1 MTTAVEDIAER
12 ARECGQIIAESQA
25 MREIIK
31 FIRRVAVSEASSILV
46 EGESGTGKD
55 LVATTLHD
63 LSPRQAGPFVAINCA
78 AIPETLLES
87 ELFGFEKS
95 AFTDARTTKP
105 GLIELAH
112 RGTLFLDDIG
122 GIAGSLQAKLLRVL
136 ENKCLRRLG
145 GLNDVNVDIR
155 IITASNRD
163 LRKMVKDGTF
173 RQDLYY
179 RLNVI
184 PIFIPPLRER
194 IADIL
199 PLALFF
205 IQNFNRRFSHQLD
218 TVTAEAQ
225 NLLLMHEWPGNVR
238 ELRNAIEHAMILEE
252 TASLRPESLPAAVRG
267 GPYSRT
273 MADAANGSSFTG
285 DGMSWAEVERS
296 LLIQSLQRTGG
307 NQTRAALLLGIT
319 RDTLRYR
326 MKKFHLE

>member
-1 MTTAVEDIAER
+1 
-12 ARECGQIIAESQA
+12 
-25 MREIIK
+25 
-31 FIRRVAVSEASSILV
+31 
-46 EGESGTGKD
+46 
-55 LVATTLHD
+55 
-63 LSPRQAGPFVAINCA
+63 
-78 AIPETLLES
+78 
-87 ELFGFEKS
+87 
-95 AFTDARTTKP
+95 
-105 GLIELAH
+105 
-112 RGTLFLDDIG
+112 LDEIG